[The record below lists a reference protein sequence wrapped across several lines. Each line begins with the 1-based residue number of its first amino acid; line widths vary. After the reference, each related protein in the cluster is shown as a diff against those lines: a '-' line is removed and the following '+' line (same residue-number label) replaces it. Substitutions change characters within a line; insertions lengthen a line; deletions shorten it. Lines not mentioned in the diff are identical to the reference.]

1 MNHFV
6 FSQVVLFVGLFA
18 ACSVVADDIQ
28 EQQMTRKP
36 LGVVVDNDQ
45 RVALVANKTSGSIS
59 VVGLV
64 GRTVISESKIGTQ
77 LSCISKGIEQE
88 TYLCTDLDKHEL
100 VCFRLT
106 DNKAQ
111 VISRTPV
118 AKYPVNIAVDRE
130 NKRCSVT
137 SLWSRRV
144 TLINMANEPETIAM
158 IDLAFAPK
166 AQCYFENK
174 LMVAD
179 AFGDNMAVIDLLTN
193 QIEFT
198 RTLPG
203 HAPSTL
209 ALSNDNRLIMAQSM
223 LNGLAHSVRNDVHWG
238 LMVSNDVRWI
248 RLDRLLKRDADIY
261 NGATTRPLGGAGEA
275 KGDPGEL
282 AVAKDDTVVVTLGGV
297 DEIAFG
303 KVSDIG
309 FSYVR
314 VGRRPIAVALYD
326 NDTKAVV
333 ANHLDDSIS
342 VVDLKNSKRLATIA
356 LGPGRKL
363 TEIARGES
371 LFFDA
376 RLSHDRWM
384 SCHSCHTE
392 GHTNSLLNDNFSDQS
407 FGAPKRVLSL
417 LGRHGT
423 APFAWNGSSESLS
436 VQVKNSIEQTMQ
448 GDRKPREDE
457 IAAIAAYLKTL
468 DAPPSIDV
476 ARDTVNLD
484 AIARGRT
491 VFLSNNCN
499 SCHQELNYTSPN
511 TYQVGLEDQL
521 GNKEF
526 NPPTLIGVGQR
537 YKLFHDN
544 RASGLEEVFRK
555 YKHQIKGD
563 LSDEQLDDL
572 ILFLRSL

>member
-6 FSQVVLFVGLFA
+6 FLRVALFVCLFD
-18 ACSVVADDIQ
+18 ACSVSADDMH
-28 EQQMTRKP
+28 EQSMTRKP
-36 LGVVVDNDQ
+36 IGVVVDDEQNL
-45 RVALVANKTSGSIS
+45 ALVGNKASGSIS
-59 VVGLV
+59 VINLESHA
-64 GRTVISESKIGTQ
+64 VISETKIGAQ
-77 LSCISKGIEQE
+77 VSCISKGIEPG
-88 TYLCTDLDKHEL
+88 TYLCTDFEKHEL
-100 VCFRLT
+100 ISFKLANT
-106 DNKAQ
+106 KPQ

-130 NKRCSVT
+130 NKRSSVT
-137 SLWSRRV
+137 SLWSRRI
-144 TLINMANEPETIAM
+144 TLFDMANEQESIAT
-158 IDLAFAPK
+158 IDLEFLPK
-166 AQCYFENK
+166 AHCYVENK
-174 LMVAD
+174 LIVAD
-179 AFGDNMAVIDLLTN
+179 AFADKVAVIDLLTN

-203 HAPSTL
+203 HAPSTI

-275 KGDPGEL
+275 KGDPGAL

-303 KVSDIG
+303 KVADIG

-326 NDTKAVV
+326 KDKKAVV

-342 VVDLKNSKRLATIA
+342 IVGLEDSEKLATIE
-356 LGPGRKL
+356 LGPERAV
-363 TEIARGES
+363 TEVARGES

-392 GHTNSLLNDNFSDQS
+392 GHTNGLLNDNFSDQS

-417 LGRHGT
+417 LGRHDT

-436 VQVKNSIEQTMQ
+436 VQIKNSIEQTMQ
-448 GDRKPREDE
+448 SDRKPMEDE

-484 AIARGRT
+484 AIARGRK

-499 SCHQELNYTSPN
+499 SCHQELNYTSPD

-537 YKLFHDN
+537 YNLFHDN
-544 RASGLEEVFRK
+544 RASGLNEVFSK